1 MACNQQQSSD
11 QIPTSDTAQIK
22 EYFPVY
28 DYISTEINNVDS
40 LPVGLKYYRTTD
52 KKTDSGYISH
62 AEFDKLAALFVPA
75 EIKQE
80 RFAADFKETSFYDR
94 SSKTSTFMYQPLQT
108 SNAVKRI
115 DIITKATDSYDK
127 VTSIY
132 MESVQTFPDSAILN
146 KMIWKTG
153 NFMQLNQQVN
163 YPGKPS
169 LERQIKVVWN
179 NWDETP

>member
-1 MACNQQQSSD
+1 
-11 QIPTSDTAQIK
+11 
-22 EYFPVY
+22 
-28 DYISTEINNVDS
+28 
-40 LPVGLKYYRTTD
+40 
-52 KKTDSGYISH
+52 
-62 AEFDKLAALFVPA
+62 
-75 EIKQE
+75 
-80 RFAADFKETSFYDR
+80 
-94 SSKTSTFMYQPLQT
+94 MYQPLQA

-163 YPGKPS
+163 Y
-169 LERQIKVVWN
+169 KVVWN